1 MYITLRFKSFDLS
14 LLQNYINNLQKTKRV
29 VSLIRL
35 PKKRR
40 RITILASPHVNIK
53 AREQYEFTVYNV
65 YIKMLKTDF
74 ILPPSG
80 IGYRIVFNKG
90 C

>member
-1 MYITLRFKSFDLS
+1 MYINIKLKSFDLKLLTDYLNS
-14 LLQNYINNLQKTKRV
+14 LSKTKRI
-29 VSLIRL
+29 VSIVRF
-35 PKKRR
+35 PTKRR
-40 RITILASPHVNIK
+40 RITILASPHVNVK